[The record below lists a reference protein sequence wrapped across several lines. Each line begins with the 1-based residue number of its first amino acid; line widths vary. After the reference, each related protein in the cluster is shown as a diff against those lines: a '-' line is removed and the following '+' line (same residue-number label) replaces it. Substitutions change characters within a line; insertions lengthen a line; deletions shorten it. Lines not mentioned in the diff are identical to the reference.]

1 MKTKITLA
9 AALAMGVMSF
19 VTSCSNEVVEPA
31 TDAVM
36 LEAEVSGIANTRA
49 AIEGTTL
56 PAGAEYGL
64 YVFQDYK
71 AVSGN
76 IKMSANSTSTGYL
89 LTNNSEVKVCAYY
102 PYSEWG
108 IEGEDL
114 MTIYPGT
121 TDYLHTISS
130 DIYTKSNPKA
140 SIQLYH
146 ALARVKFNVTVAT
159 DAPGSYEVYFTELDN
174 VYTKGS
180 MRIGY
185 YDGEVYGA
193 YKSNGMVN
201 VEPIKDYLKA
211 GSLVS
216 TEVLL
221 LPQDLKYEAPKV
233 IFTVDGEQ
241 KDISSDI
248 VNATYDCRWESGKIY
263 TYNITIN
270 EGARLSVS
278 AASIEEWGE
287 AEILEG
293 VTAEIVKPVD
303 GHEYVTI
310 GGRKWATMNVG
321 ATTVAGSPST
331 CYGDYF
337 AWGEVEPRYTG
348 ITFNEKD
355 VIFAGWKAG
364 YSRGYYNNNYYSYT
378 PAKLDAEHDAASQVW
393 GASWRTPTKN
403 DFVELFKACNGS
415 EEGVDVSNL
424 PIGSVSTNSK
434 GIYRCDDYDGVKGIL
449 FCDGVNKLF
458 FPATG
463 YISDKSVV
471 GYNIDVCS
479 WSSMYKTGYT
489 AYSLG
494 DQSLTS
500 YFLSPICDG
509 NRIYYGLPIRP
520 VLNE

>member
-56 PAGAEYGL
+56 PAGSEYGL

-193 YKSNGMVN
+193 YKSNGRVN

-248 VNATYDCRWESGKIY
+248 VNATYDCRWESGKVY

-278 AASIEEWGE
+278 SCTIEEWGE
-287 AEILEG
+287 PETLPE
-293 VTAEIVKPVD
+293 VTIGSEQFNAN
-303 GHEYVTI
+303 GHEYVDLGLPSGTL
-310 GGRKWATMNVG
+310 WATCNVG
-321 ATTVAGSPST
+321 ATSPEG
-331 CYGDYF
+331 YGDYF
-337 AWGEVEPRYTG
+337 VWGDPVGHDEEANNSAYWYQ
-348 ITFNEKD
+348 
-355 VIFAGWKAG
+355 WK
-364 YSRGYYNNNYYSYT
+364 YYKWCNGDYRSMTKYCVDSYYGT
-378 PAKLDAEHDAASQVW
+378 VDNKMTLDPEDDAASVNW
-393 GASWRTPTKN
+393 GGDWRMPSETEYNELMESCTWTWTTIN
-403 DFVELFKACNGS
+403 DVNGYK
-415 EEGVDVSNL
+415 VSGSNGNWIFL
-424 PIGSVSTNSK
+424 PAAG
-434 GIYRCDDYDGVKGIL
+434 YRSD
-449 FCDGVNKLF
+449 
-458 FPATG
+458 
-463 YISDKSVV
+463 SDKR
-471 GYNIDVCS
+471 
-479 WSSMYKTGYT
+479 
-489 AYSLG
+489 SLG
-494 DQSLTS
+494 AYGNYWANNFSS
-500 YFLSPICDG
+500 YYSEGAYFLSFGDSFKGVYPKCNRCDG
-509 NRIYYGLPIRP
+509 YSVRP
-520 VLNE
+520 VLHK

>member
-1 MKTKITLA
+1 MKTKRIFVA
-9 AALAMGVMSF
+9 AATLGIMSF
-19 VTSCSNEVVEPA
+19 VTSCSNEA
-31 TDAVM
+31 LDSASDTVM

-56 PAGAEYGL
+56 PAGSEYGL
-64 YVFQDYK
+64 YVFQDYN

-76 IKMSANSTSTGYL
+76 IKMNANSTSTGYL

-146 ALARVKFNVTVAT
+146 ALARVKFNVTVAA

-185 YDGEVYGA
+185 YSGEVYGA
-193 YKSNGMVN
+193 YKSNGRVN

-211 GSLVS
+211 GSVVS
-216 TEVLL
+216 TEVFL

-248 VNATYDCRWESGKIY
+248 VNTTYDCRWESGKVY

-270 EGARLSVS
+270 EGARLSVTS
-278 AASIEEWGE
+278 ATIEEWGE
-287 AEILEG
+287 VEEKG
-293 VTAEIVKPVD
+293 EVD
-303 GHEYVTI
+303 LIKKFNANGHEYVDLGLTS
-310 GGRKWATMNVG
+310 GTLWATCNVD
-321 ATTVAGSPST
+321 ATSPEESGG
-331 CYGDYF
+331 YY
-337 AWGEVEPRYTG
+337 AWGETETKS
-348 ITFNEKD
+348 T
-355 VIFAGWKAG
+355 
-364 YSRGYYNNNYYSYT
+364 YSWSTY
-378 PAKLDAEHDAASQVW
+378 KW
-393 GASWRTPTKN
+393 
-403 DFVELFKACNGS
+403 CNGTRNS
-415 EEGVDVSNL
+415 LTKYCVSSSYGTEDNKIELDLEDDVAHVKWGGDWRMPTNVSFYELLQECDVTREELNGVSGYLFTSKSNGNKIFL
-424 PIGSVSTNSK
+424 PIGYYWASTLYK
-434 GIYRCDDYDGVKGIL
+434 G
-449 FCDGVNKLF
+449 
-458 FPATG
+458 
-463 YISDKSVV
+463 
-471 GYNIDVCS
+471 
-479 WSSMYKTGYT
+479 
-489 AYSLG
+489 
-494 DQSLTS
+494 
-500 YFLSPICDG
+500 LS
-509 NRIYYGLPIRP
+509 YYGCGLLLNKTYFHTYSFSRENGQSVRP
-520 VLNE
+520 VLRK